1 MHNETIV
8 MSVGG
13 SLIVPDGIDTE
24 FLAKLKSFILTNI
37 QSGYHFAI
45 VAGGGQLS
53 RRNQK
58 SANEI
63 TALTPEDLDWL
74 GIHATRLN
82 AHLLRSILYKEAY
95 PVIYKNPNKKI
106 SVTEPV
112 IIASGWK
119 PGRSTD
125 YVAVRLAKSLG
136 AKKIINLS
144 DIDYI
149 YDSDP
154 RKDPDAKKFE
164 TISWKT
170 FRKLI
175 PKKWDPGLSSPF
187 DPIAAKDAEKNGFE
201 VAIINGARLPEC
213 ERYLRGEAFVGTKI
227 F

>member
-8 MSVGG
+8 ISVGG

-24 FLAKLKSFILTNI
+24 FLAKLKSFIITNI
-37 QSGYHFAI
+37 QSGYRFTI

-53 RRNQK
+53 RRYQK
-58 SANEI
+58 AANEI
-63 TALTPEDLDWL
+63 TTLTPEDLDWL

-82 AHLLRSILYKEAY
+82 AHLLRSIFYKEAY
-95 PVIYKNPNKKI
+95 PIIYKNPNKKI
-106 SVTEPV
+106 EVTEPV

-125 YVAVRLAKSLG
+125 YVAVRLAKALG
-136 AKKIINLS
+136 AKKLINLS
-144 DIDYI
+144 DIDYV
-149 YDSDP
+149 YDA
-154 RKDPDAKKFE
+154 DPDKNPNAKKFD
-164 TISWKT
+164 TISWKD

-187 DPIAAKDAEKNGFE
+187 DPIAAKEAEKMKLE

-213 ERYLRGEAFVGTKI
+213 ERYLKGEAFVGTKI
-227 F
+227 S